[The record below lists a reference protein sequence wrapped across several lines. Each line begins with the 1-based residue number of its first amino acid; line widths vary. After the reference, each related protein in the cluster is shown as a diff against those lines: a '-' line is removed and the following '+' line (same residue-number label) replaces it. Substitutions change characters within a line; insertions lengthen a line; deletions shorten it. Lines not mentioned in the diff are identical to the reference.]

1 MWITP
6 TEVLI
11 STSVWYLNISFHS
24 LISSLVNFVIC
35 LPSIKILGS
44 PFTLL
49 LIKIVYSKI

>member
-11 STSVWYLNISFHS
+11 STSVWYLFRFIS
-24 LISSLVNFVIC
+24 LISSLVYFVIC